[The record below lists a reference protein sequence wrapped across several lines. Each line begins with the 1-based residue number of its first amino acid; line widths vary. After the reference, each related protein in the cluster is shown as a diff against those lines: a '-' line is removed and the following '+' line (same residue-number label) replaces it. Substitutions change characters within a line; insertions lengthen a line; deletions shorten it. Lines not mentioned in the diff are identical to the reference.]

1 MPMVHRSM
9 PFAIDPWQAGNKE
22 ELFNVLSCVRKIL
35 GFSYMYLTYF

>member
-22 ELFNVLSCVRKIL
+22 ELFNVLSVPRKML
-35 GFSYMYLTYF
+35 GFRMMR